1 MIDARITYDDVHVSD
16 VYETTTVYFMIDK
29 SLLDELRPGQ
39 YPDAEH
45 GEISVE
51 FPTSHPTANM
61 STVMISPTKDGC
73 DYDWTD
79 IELPYEIIEVLIN
92 IIEMHVKEI

>member
-1 MIDARITYDDVHVSD
+1 MIDARITYDDMHVSE

-29 SLLDELRPGQ
+29 SLLEELRPGQ

-45 GEISVE
+45 GDISVE

-61 STVMISPTKDGC
+61 TTVMISPTKDST

-79 IELPYEIIEVLIN
+79 IDLPYEVIDELMASVELI
-92 IIEMHVKEI
+92 MKG